1 MPLLALDGCGNGA
14 HPGASSADAPHR
26 GPSGP
31 PTPDE
36 GPEETTDTS
45 GPYALS
51 AQPEVSRDPAATDA
65 VALTFHGDGSP
76 QLAEA
81 LLTEAEKAGARL
93 TVLAVGRWLAQYPQ
107 MADRVLKGGHELGN
121 HTENHLAV
129 DRMSAAQAF
138 SEIEQCAQRL
148 EQLTG
153 SRGRWFRQSQG
164 QHASPTVRAAAT
176 QAGYGMLLS
185 YDLDS
190 RDFLNPGSTS
200 IVNTVLGRIRGG
212 DVVSLHFGHPQTV
225 QALPQILTA
234 LQGRGLRAVTA
245 SELFPTGYG
254 PDSPPA
260 SPPSAPPPS
269 SSPPSGSASA
279 SASAPP
285 SAPSTPPPSPHPSSR
300 RSRRGTSS

>member
-14 HPGASSADAPHR
+14 HTGASSAGAPR
-26 GPSGP
+26 SGP
-31 PTPDE
+31 GGPPSPDE
-36 GPEETTDTS
+36 DPEETTDTS
-45 GPYALS
+45 GAYALT
-51 AQPEVSRDPAATDA
+51 AQPEVSRGPATTDA
-65 VALTFHGDGSP
+65 VALTFHGDGPP

-81 LLTEAEKAGARL
+81 LLTEAEKTGARL

-121 HTENHLAV
+121 HTENHLDIDA
-129 DRMSAAQAF
+129 MSESRAYD
-138 SEIEQCAQRL
+138 EIERCAQRL

-176 QAGYGMLLS
+176 RAGYGTLLS

-190 RDFLNPGSTS
+190 RDFLNPGSAS
-200 IVNTVLGRIRGG
+200 IVQTVLGQIRGG

-245 SELFPTGYG
+245 SEVFPVGYDAG
-254 PDSPPA
+254 SSPPSA
-260 SPPSAPPPS
+260 SAASSSAPRPPSAPPPPSRPSPS
-269 SSPPSGSASA
+269 SSS
-279 SASAPP
+279 
-285 SAPSTPPPSPHPSSR
+285 SSR
-300 RSRRGTSS
+300 PSRPSRPPFSPTSQLS